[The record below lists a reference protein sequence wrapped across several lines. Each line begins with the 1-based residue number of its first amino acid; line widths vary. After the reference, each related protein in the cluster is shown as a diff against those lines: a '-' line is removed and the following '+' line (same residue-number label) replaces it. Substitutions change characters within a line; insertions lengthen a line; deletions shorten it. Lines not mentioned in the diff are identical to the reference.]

1 MSDVNAQY
9 RDSVFR
15 SYFNEPTRLL
25 SLCNAVLGT
34 AYSDPSKLEINTL
47 EGIFFDSRKND
58 ISCSID
64 NQFLVLVEH
73 QSSVNNNMPFRFLA
87 YVTEL
92 LNKLI
97 TDKRKLYKEQ
107 LIRFPAPKFFVL
119 YNGKEYEPVEKI
131 MRLSEAFGGD
141 SSSLELL
148 VTAYNINRGV
158 NAPLLGKCPY
168 LRDYSTLVGE
178 VKGGLADGFS
188 LRDAIIRA
196 VKFCLENGIMSD
208 YLSEHAEEVFNM
220 LALEWNLDDALQAR
234 FEDGIERGIE
244 QGIERGIER
253 GIEQGEILRA
263 EKIAGKLIRRGR
275 SFNEIHE
282 DTGLPLQR
290 IRELADENRDS

>member
-1 MSDVNAQY
+1 MSDANAQY

-15 SYFNEPTRLL
+15 SFFNEPRRLL

-34 AYSDPSKLEINTL
+34 NYKNPDKLEINTL

-87 YVTEL
+87 FVTEL
-92 LNKLI
+92 LNKLV

-107 LIRFPAPKFFVL
+107 LIGFPSPKFFVL
-119 YNGKEYEPVEKI
+119 YNGNEFEPVEKI
-131 MRLSEAFGGD
+131 MRLSDAFGGD
-141 SSSLELL
+141 SSSLELI
-148 VTAYNINRGV
+148 VMAFNINRGIDS
-158 NAPLLGKCPY
+158 PLLGNCSY

-178 VKGGLADGFS
+178 VKDGLAKGLS
-188 LRDAIIRA
+188 LRNAIIRA
-196 VKFCLENGIMSD
+196 VKFCLDNGIMSD
-208 YLSEHAEEVFNM
+208 YLVEHSEEVFDM
-220 LALEWNLDDALQAR
+220 LALEWNLDDAKQAWQEEAR
-234 FEDGIERGIE
+234 EQVIEDV
-244 QGIERGIER
+244 
-253 GIEQGEILRA
+253 A
-263 EKIAGKLIRRGR
+263 VKLIRRGR

-290 IRELADENRDS
+290 IQELAQADSSKQRI

>member
-1 MSDVNAQY
+1 MSEANAQY

-34 AYSDPSKLEINTL
+34 TYSDPSKLEVNTL

-119 YNGKEYEPVEKI
+119 YNGNETEPVERV

-141 SSSLELL
+141 SSSLELI

-178 VKGGLADGFS
+178 VKNGLAEGLS
-188 LRDAIIRA
+188 LRNAIIRA
-196 VKFCLENGIMSD
+196 VKFCLDNGIMGD
-208 YLSEHAEEVFNM
+208 YLTKHAEEVFDM

-234 FEDGIERGIE
+234 FDEGRDEGIEEVAVNMIRDGEPLDKILKFTKLSL
-244 QGIERGIER
+244 ERIKE
-253 GIEQGEILRA
+253 L
-263 EKIAGKLIRRGR
+263 EKSAQ
-275 SFNEIHE
+275 S
-282 DTGLPLQR
+282 
-290 IRELADENRDS
+290 

>member
-1 MSDVNAQY
+1 MSEANAQY

-15 SYFNEPTRLL
+15 SFFNEPTRLL

-34 AYSDPSKLEINTL
+34 DYSDPLKLEINTL

-73 QSSVNNNMPFRFLA
+73 QSSVNNNMPFRFLS

-107 LIRFPAPKFFVL
+107 LIRFPSPKFFVL
-119 YNGKEYEPVEKI
+119 YNGKETEPVEKI

-141 SSSLELL
+141 SSSLELV

-178 VKGGLADGFS
+178 VKDGLAKGLS

-196 VKFCLENGIMSD
+196 VKFCLDNGIMCD
-208 YLSEHAEEVFNM
+208 YLTKHAEEVFDM

-234 FEDGIERGIE
+234 FDEGRDEGIEEVAVNMIRDGEPLDKILKFTKLSL
-244 QGIERGIER
+244 ERIKE
-253 GIEQGEILRA
+253 L
-263 EKIAGKLIRRGR
+263 EKNAL
-275 SFNEIHE
+275 S
-282 DTGLPLQR
+282 
-290 IRELADENRDS
+290 

>member
-1 MSDVNAQY
+1 MSDANAQY

-15 SYFNEPTRLL
+15 SFFNEPTRLL

-34 AYSDPSKLEINTL
+34 SYSDPSKLEINTL

-119 YNGKEYEPVEKI
+119 YNGNESEPVEKI
-131 MRLSEAFGGD
+131 MRLSEAFGGN
-141 SSSLELL
+141 SSSLELI

-158 NAPLLGKCPY
+158 NAPLLDKCPY

-178 VKGGLADGFS
+178 VKDGLAEGLS
-188 LRDAIIRA
+188 LRSAIIRA
-196 VKFCLENGIMSD
+196 VKFCLDKGIMGN
-208 YLSEHAEEVFNM
+208 YLVEHSEEVFNM
-220 LALEWNLDDALQAR
+220 LTLEWNIDDAKQAW
-234 FEDGIERGIE
+234 FEEGV
-244 QGIERGIER
+244 
-253 GIEQGEILRA
+253 EQGEILRA
-263 EKIAGKLIRRGR
+263 EKIAIKMLRRGR
-275 SFNEIHE
+275 SFDEIHE
-282 DTGLPLQR
+282 DTGLSLQR
-290 IRELADENRDS
+290 IKELAEDDATK

>member
-1 MSDVNAQY
+1 MSDANAQY

-15 SYFNEPTRLL
+15 SFFNEPTRLL

-34 AYSDPSKLEINTL
+34 AYSDPSKLEVNTL

-87 YVTEL
+87 YVAEL

-119 YNGKEYEPVEKI
+119 YNGNEFEPVERV
-131 MRLSEAFGGD
+131 MRLSDAFGGD
-141 SSSLELL
+141 SSSLELI

-178 VKGGLADGFS
+178 VKNGLVKGLP
-188 LRDAIIRA
+188 LRNAIIRA
-196 VKFCLENGIMSD
+196 VKFCLDNGIMCD
-208 YLSEHAEEVFNM
+208 YLTKHAEEVFDM

-234 FEDGIERGIE
+234 FDEGRDEGIEEVAVNMIRDGEPLDKILKFTKLSL
-244 QGIERGIER
+244 ERIKE
-253 GIEQGEILRA
+253 L
-263 EKIAGKLIRRGR
+263 EKSAQ
-275 SFNEIHE
+275 S
-282 DTGLPLQR
+282 
-290 IRELADENRDS
+290 

>member
-1 MSDVNAQY
+1 MSDANAQY

-15 SYFNEPTRLL
+15 SFFNEPTRLL

-34 AYSDPSKLEINTL
+34 SYSDPSKLEINTL

-87 YVTEL
+87 YVAEL

-119 YNGKEYEPVEKI
+119 YNGNETEPVERV

-141 SSSLELL
+141 SSSLELI

-178 VKGGLADGFS
+178 VKNGLAKGLP
-188 LRDAIIRA
+188 LRNAIIRA
-196 VKFCLENGIMSD
+196 VKFCLDNGIMCY
-208 YLSEHAEEVFNM
+208 YLTKHAEEVFDM

-234 FEDGIERGIE
+234 FDEGRDEGIEEVAVNMIRDGEPLDKILKFTKLSL
-244 QGIERGIER
+244 ERIKE
-253 GIEQGEILRA
+253 L
-263 EKIAGKLIRRGR
+263 EKSAQ
-275 SFNEIHE
+275 S
-282 DTGLPLQR
+282 
-290 IRELADENRDS
+290 

>member
-1 MSDVNAQY
+1 MSDANAQY

-15 SYFNEPTRLL
+15 SFFNEPTRLL

-58 ISCSID
+58 ISCSLD

-119 YNGKEYEPVEKI
+119 YNGNEFEPVERV
-131 MRLSEAFGGD
+131 MRLSDAFGGD
-141 SSSLELL
+141 FSSLELI

-178 VKGGLADGFS
+178 VKDGLVKGLP
-188 LRDAIIRA
+188 LRSAIIQA
-196 VKFCLENGIMSD
+196 VKFCLANGIMGD
-208 YLSEHAEEVFNM
+208 YLVEHSEEVFDM
-220 LALEWNLDDALQAR
+220 LALEWNMDDAKQAWQEEAR
-234 FEDGIERGIE
+234 EQERE
-244 QGIERGIER
+244 NF
-253 GIEQGEILRA
+253 A
-263 EKIAGKLIRRGR
+263 AKLIRRGR
-275 SFNEIHE
+275 PFDEIHE
-282 DTGLPLQR
+282 DTGLSLQR
-290 IRELADENRDS
+290 IKELAKNDATK

>member
-1 MSDVNAQY
+1 MSEANAQY

-87 YVTEL
+87 YVAEL

-119 YNGKEYEPVEKI
+119 YNGNETEPVERV

-141 SSSLELL
+141 SSSLELI

-158 NAPLLGKCPY
+158 NAPLIGKCPY

-178 VKGGLADGFS
+178 VKNGLAEGLS
-188 LRDAIIRA
+188 LRNAIIRA
-196 VKFCLENGIMSD
+196 VKFCLDNGIMGD
-208 YLSEHAEEVFNM
+208 YLTKHAEEVFDM

-234 FEDGIERGIE
+234 FDEGRDEGIEEVAVNMIRDGEPLDKIRKFTKLSL
-244 QGIERGIER
+244 ERIKE
-253 GIEQGEILRA
+253 L
-263 EKIAGKLIRRGR
+263 EKSAQ
-275 SFNEIHE
+275 S
-282 DTGLPLQR
+282 
-290 IRELADENRDS
+290 

>member
-1 MSDVNAQY
+1 MSDANAQY

-15 SYFNEPTRLL
+15 SFFNEPRRLL

-34 AYSDPSKLEINTL
+34 NYKNPDKLEINTL

-92 LNKLI
+92 LNKLV

-107 LIRFPAPKFFVL
+107 LIGFPSPKFFVL
-119 YNGKEYEPVEKI
+119 YNGNEFEPVEKI
-131 MRLSEAFGGD
+131 MRLSDAFGGD
-141 SSSLELL
+141 SSSLELI
-148 VTAYNINRGV
+148 VMAFNINRGIDS
-158 NAPLLGKCPY
+158 PLLGNCSY

-178 VKGGLADGFS
+178 VKDGLAKGLS
-188 LRDAIIRA
+188 LRNAIIRA
-196 VKFCLENGIMSD
+196 VKFCLDNGIMSD
-208 YLSEHAEEVFNM
+208 YLVEHSEEVFDM
-220 LALEWNLDDALQAR
+220 LALEWNLDDAKQAWQEEAR
-234 FEDGIERGIE
+234 EQVIEDV
-244 QGIERGIER
+244 
-253 GIEQGEILRA
+253 A
-263 EKIAGKLIRRGR
+263 VKLIRRGR

-290 IRELADENRDS
+290 IQELAQADSSKQRI

>member
-1 MSDVNAQY
+1 MSDANAQY

-58 ISCSID
+58 ISCSLD

-87 YVTEL
+87 YVAEL

-107 LIRFPAPKFFVL
+107 LIRFPVPKFFVL
-119 YNGKEYEPVEKI
+119 YNGNETEPVERV

-141 SSSLELL
+141 SSSLELI

-178 VKGGLADGFS
+178 VKNGLAGGLP

-196 VKFCLENGIMSD
+196 VKFCLDNGIMCD
-208 YLSEHAEEVFNM
+208 YLTKHAEEVFDM

-234 FEDGIERGIE
+234 FEDGRDEGIE
-244 QGIERGIER
+244 EVAVNMIRDGEPLDKILKFTKLSLERIKE
-253 GIEQGEILRA
+253 L
-263 EKIAGKLIRRGR
+263 EKSAQ
-275 SFNEIHE
+275 S
-282 DTGLPLQR
+282 
-290 IRELADENRDS
+290 

>member
-1 MSDVNAQY
+1 MSDANAQY

-15 SYFNEPTRLL
+15 SFFNEPTRLL

-119 YNGKEYEPVEKI
+119 YNGNETEPVERV

-141 SSSLELL
+141 SSSLELI
-148 VTAYNINRGV
+148 VTAYNINRVV

-178 VKGGLADGFS
+178 VKNGLTEGLS
-188 LRDAIIRA
+188 LRNAIIRA
-196 VKFCLENGIMSD
+196 VKFCLDNGIMGD
-208 YLSEHAEEVFNM
+208 YLTKHAEEVFDM

-234 FEDGIERGIE
+234 FDEGRDEGIEEVAVNMIRDGEPLDKILKFTKLSL
-244 QGIERGIER
+244 ERIKE
-253 GIEQGEILRA
+253 L
-263 EKIAGKLIRRGR
+263 EKSAQ
-275 SFNEIHE
+275 S
-282 DTGLPLQR
+282 
-290 IRELADENRDS
+290 

>member
-1 MSDVNAQY
+1 MSDANAQY

-15 SYFNEPTRLL
+15 SFFNEPRRLL

-34 AYSDPSKLEINTL
+34 NYKNPDKLEINTL

-92 LNKLI
+92 LNKLV

-107 LIRFPAPKFFVL
+107 LIGFPSPKFFVL
-119 YNGKEYEPVEKI
+119 YNGNEFELVEKI
-131 MRLSEAFGGD
+131 MRLSDAFGGD
-141 SSSLELL
+141 SSSLELI
-148 VTAYNINRGV
+148 VMAFNINRGIDS
-158 NAPLLGKCPY
+158 PLLGNCSY

-178 VKGGLADGFS
+178 VKDGLAKGLS
-188 LRDAIIRA
+188 LRNAIIRA
-196 VKFCLENGIMSD
+196 VKFCLDNGIMSD
-208 YLSEHAEEVFNM
+208 YLVEHSEEVFDM
-220 LALEWNLDDALQAR
+220 LALEWNLDDAKQAWQEEAR
-234 FEDGIERGIE
+234 EQVIEDV
-244 QGIERGIER
+244 
-253 GIEQGEILRA
+253 A
-263 EKIAGKLIRRGR
+263 VKLIRRGR

-290 IRELADENRDS
+290 IQELAQADSSKQRI